1 MKLAQK
7 NNIQGSF
14 EQLSRDKG
22 LRGLIC
28 KELDSIGKQS
38 GLMSFE
44 QAKNIFIEP
53 DTFQSK
59 GILSS
64 TMKLQRFAAKKYY
77 QK

>member
-14 EQLSRDKG
+14 EQVCQDKG

-28 KELDSIGKQS
+28 KELDSVGKQS

-44 QAKNIFIEP
+44 QAKNIMI
-53 DTFQSK
+53 
-59 GILSS
+59 
-64 TMKLQRFAAKKYY
+64 
-77 QK
+77 